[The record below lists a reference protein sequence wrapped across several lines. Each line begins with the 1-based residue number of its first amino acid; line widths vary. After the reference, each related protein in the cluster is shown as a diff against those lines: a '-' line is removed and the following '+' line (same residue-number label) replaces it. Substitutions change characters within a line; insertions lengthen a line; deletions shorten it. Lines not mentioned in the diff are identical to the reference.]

1 MSPAEHTGY
10 RYQTLFTRRTG
21 RAVVALAAAT
31 LLLGSAVAC
40 EQKSG
45 GGSAAPVAS
54 GAPIVVGSTLSLSG
68 AFAATGAIH
77 KVAGEAFVDR
87 LNAAGG
93 LLGRPVRWVVRD
105 DESDQAKVSTLYE
118 QLISQDKVDLIIG
131 PYATPNILSA
141 MAVAARH
148 KYLLPQHTAVLA
160 PLLTYECQ
168 FPGWSI
174 GPTPNEFVP
183 NQLLDAVSSLS
194 TPPKKIAIV
203 TNQNGSTDFVS
214 YGSKTNPTGAVSIT
228 KQRGFDLVLERRYP
242 PNTSDWGSLAAQIR
256 DKQPDLLVNSGLGVD
271 AVNLLQAMA
280 QLNYRPPMMFSL
292 FPAPGPP
299 LGLGAAAD
307 GLLSVSIFEPN
318 KSTLDKLGGAAT
330 EIVNDF
336 KTRATAAKLPYTV
349 FETQAAASW
358 NAWEILTSAVRG
370 AGRVDHRAMCDYL
383 HNSGA
388 DTTFAG
394 HLTFDPQ
401 QHNFWPT
408 TQTIKQIQNGDW
420 VTVWPRD
427 RAAGQLRGP
436 AG

>member
-1 MSPAEHTGY
+1 
-10 RYQTLFTRRTG
+10 
-21 RAVVALAAAT
+21 VVALAAAT
-31 LLLGSAVAC
+31 LLLGFVAAC
-40 EQKSG
+40 ETKSG
-45 GGSAAPVAS
+45 GDGGAPVAS
-54 GAPIVVGSTLSLSG
+54 GQPLVVGSTLSLSG

-77 KVAGEAFVDR
+77 KITGEAFVDR
-87 LNAAGG
+87 LNASGG

-148 KYLLPQHTAVLA
+148 KYVLPQHTAVLA

-174 GPTPNEFVP
+174 GSTPNEFVP
-183 NQLLDAVSSLS
+183 NQLLDAVSSLP

-214 YGSKTNPTGAVSIT
+214 YGSANNPVGAVSIT
-228 KQRGFDLVLERRYP
+228 KQRGFELVLERKYP
-242 PNTSDWGSLAAQIR
+242 PNFNEWASLATQIR
-256 DKQPDLLVNSGLGVD
+256 AAAPDLLINSGLGVD
-271 AVNLLQAMA
+271 PVNLLQAMA
-280 QLNYRPPMMFSL
+280 QLNYKPPMMFSL

-299 LGLGAAAD
+299 LGLGATAD

-318 KSTLDKLGGAAT
+318 QATLAKLPGTAT

-336 KTRATAAKLPYTV
+336 KTRATTAKLPYTV

-358 NAWEILTSAVRG
+358 NAWEILVGAVKG
-370 AGRVDHRAMCDYL
+370 AGKVDHQAMCDYL
-383 HNSGA
+383 HTSGA
-388 DTTFAG
+388 DTTFSG
-394 HLTFDPQ
+394 HLTFDQ
-401 QHNFWPT
+401 KLNNFWQT

-420 VTVWPRD
+420 VTVWPQD
-427 RAAGQLRGP
+427 RAAGQLRAS